1 MTPTSDNAYC
11 HADVEVLLYAYRR
24 LLPPASVQKKPVTMS
39 ECFSDS
45 QDDLLDE
52 QYLVDPRARQTANE
66 EDLWL
71 FFAIHMTSEP
81 DNPHG
86 RVAQHMG

>member
-24 LLPPASVQKKPVTMS
+24 LLPPASVQKKPVTVS

-45 QDDLLDE
+45 QGNCSSSTVPGFSFE
-52 QYLVDPRARQTANE
+52 AYCP
-66 EDLWL
+66 
-71 FFAIHMTSEP
+71 MG
-81 DNPHG
+81 G
-86 RVAQHMG
+86 RVVNARLD